1 MPAPPSALR
10 IAVAGMLSLAIAMG
24 IGRFAFT
31 PLLPI
36 MLGEGT
42 LDLAGASW
50 LASANY
56 LGYLLGALLCTVL
69 PSLRSRA
76 PRLPAWGSGA
86 LVRAGLAATCALTLG
101 MAMPLPALWPAL
113 RFIAG
118 VASAVVFVFTSGWC
132 LMQLAHR
139 NAPAIGGL
147 IYAGPGAGIV
157 VSGLAAGLLVQWEQ
171 SAALGWA
178 AFALLAA
185 ALSALAWPAFTTGDA
200 APAAA
205 STQQQP
211 ANLAPARAAAGRIE
225 MPLLA
230 LAYGLAGFGYI
241 ITATFLPVI
250 ARQAIPGSAWLD
262 LFWPVFGAGAAAGA
276 VLVTRLRAVRDLRP
290 LLAGCHA
297 VQALG
302 IAVGVWHPSAAGF
315 AVGSLLLGLPFTTIT
330 FFAMQE
336 ARRLRPAAAHGAM
349 GLLTVLY
356 GTGQI
361 AGPLLAAAVLAR
373 SATPAQGFDRSLAIA
388 AAALV
393 AGALV
398 YLALARRY
406 PLVSRPAARG
416 AAPAK
421 G

>member
-1 MPAPPSALR
+1 MPTTPTALR
-10 IAVAGMLSLAIAMG
+10 IAVAGMLSLAVAMG

-36 MLGEGT
+36 MLGERT

-56 LGYLLGALLCTVL
+56 LGYLLGALLCTL
-69 PSLRSRA
+69 GPWLRARA
-76 PRLPAWGSGA
+76 PWWPAWRSGSA
-86 LVRAGLAATCALTLG
+86 VRVGLAATCLLTLG
-101 MAMPLPALWPAL
+101 MALPLPALWPTL
-113 RFIAG
+113 RFAAG

-132 LMQLAHR
+132 LMQLAR
-139 NAPAIGGL
+139 RDEPALGGL

-157 VSGLAAGLLVQWEQ
+157 ASGLAAGLLVQWEW
-171 SAALGWA
+171 SAAAGWV

-185 ALSALAWPAFTTGDA
+185 ALSALAWPAFMADDDETAVVPTRTAVSGTHPA
-200 APAAA
+200 APGAVEV
-205 STQQQP
+205 S
-211 ANLAPARAAAGRIE
+211 
-225 MPLLA
+225 LLA

-250 ARQAIPGSAWLD
+250 ARQAIAGSAWLD
-262 LFWPVFGAGAAAGA
+262 LFWPIFGAGAVVGA
-276 VLVTRLRAVRDLRP
+276 VLVTRLRTARDMRA
-290 LLAGCHA
+290 LLAGCYG

-302 IAVGVWHPSAAGF
+302 IAVGVWLPSAAGF
-315 AVGSLLLGLPFTTIT
+315 ATGSLLLGLPFTTIT

-336 ARRLRPAAAHGAM
+336 VRRLRPATAHSAM

-388 AAALV
+388 AGALV
-393 AGALV
+393 AGALL
-398 YLALARRY
+398 YLALAWRY
-406 PLVSRPAARG
+406 PLVSRPAARA
-416 AAPAK
+416 AAPDR

>member
-1 MPAPPSALR
+1 MPASPTALR
-10 IAVAGMLSLAIAMG
+10 IALAGMLSLAVAMG

-36 MLGEGT
+36 MLRERVV
-42 LDLAGASW
+42 DLAGASW

-56 LGYLLGALLCTVL
+56 LGYLLGALLCTL
-69 PSLRSRA
+69 GPWLRARV
-76 PRLPAWGSGA
+76 PRLPAWRSGCV
-86 LVRAGLAATCALTLG
+86 VRVGLAATCLLTLG
-101 MAMPLPALWPAL
+101 MALPLPALWPAL
-113 RFIAG
+113 RFSAG

-132 LMQLAHR
+132 LMQLAR
-139 NAPAIGGL
+139 RDAPALGGL

-157 VSGLAAGLLVQWEQ
+157 ASGLAAGLLVQWER
-171 SAALGWA
+171 SAAVGWL

-185 ALSALAWPAFTTGDA
+185 ALSALAWPAFTADDEATAATPARAASPAA

-205 STQQQP
+205 G
-211 ANLAPARAAAGRIE
+211 AVE
-225 MPLLA
+225 VWLLA

-250 ARQAIPGSAWLD
+250 AREAIPGSAWLD
-262 LFWPVFGAGAAAGA
+262 LFWPIFGAGAVVGA
-276 VLVTRLRAVRDLRP
+276 VLVTRLRTARDMRA
-290 LLAGCHA
+290 LLAGCYA

-302 IAVGVWHPSAAGF
+302 IAVGVWLPSAAGF
-315 AVGSLLLGLPFTTIT
+315 ATGSLLLGLPFTTIT

-336 ARRLRPAAAHGAM
+336 VRRLRPATAHSAM
-349 GLLTVLY
+349 GLLTVMY

-373 SATPAQGFDRSLAIA
+373 SATPAAGFDRSLAIA
-388 AAALV
+388 AGALL
-393 AGALV
+393 AGALM

-416 AAPAK
+416 AAPDR